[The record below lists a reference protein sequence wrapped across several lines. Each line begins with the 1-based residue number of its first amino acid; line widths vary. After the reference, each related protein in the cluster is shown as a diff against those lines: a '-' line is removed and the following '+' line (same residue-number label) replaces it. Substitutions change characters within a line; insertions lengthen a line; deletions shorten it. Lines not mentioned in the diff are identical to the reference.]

1 MDLLLSDLCHG
12 IAASSPGA
20 PNTSGGHGLI
30 KIEWE
35 RRPIAVCPVPEP
47 IPIRLV
53 GLGVVETGPQG
64 PPPTVSAPYAAVPGV
79 LGRAGWLSPRWP
91 QLWLTRPSQASSKRQ
106 PLKRLFTMIVIQC
119 AAGDRQVPRR

>member
-1 MDLLLSDLCHG
+1 MG
-12 IAASSPGA
+12 
-20 PNTSGGHGLI
+20 
-30 KIEWE
+30 

-79 LGRAGWLSPRWP
+79 LGPVGCPPLAAALAYKGAGYW
-91 QLWLTRPSQASSKRQ
+91 PSQASSKRQ

-119 AAGDRQVPRR
+119 TAGDRQVPRR